1 MRIDSEVVIMSY
13 FGDPEFAER
22 FLSSRRETAGVTA
35 SWIIKLAEIS
45 LGQRVIDL
53 CCGPGLISQHLAE
66 RVGAE
71 GEVIGVDAS
80 AAMIELARRNV
91 TARNTRFIEGDAY
104 ALPSLVTM
112 PVDCVV
118 ATSAWQNFL
127 LDEERILPA
136 VRGVLKPSGRFAF
149 DVRLRETADAETYG
163 GPPMM
168 RYWQRVITLL
178 REEYPDVTL
187 SEQDKFGRFGAGRS
201 EWRSYGRE
209 DIDRDVALMEASGF
223 RLAKREE
230 VAGGPFAGAW
240 YERQRWRVDY
250 WLSRMAPGLSAE
262 SRMKILDK
270 VAEEVQTRRSGAQ
283 PQVTTVYVVMEAS
296 RQPQTP
302 SGAA

>member
-1 MRIDSEVVIMSY
+1 MSY
-13 FGDPEFAER
+13 FGDPEFAEG
-22 FLSSRRETAGVTA
+22 FLSSRIETAGVTA
-35 SWIIKLAEIS
+35 SWIIELAEIS

-53 CCGPGLISQHLAE
+53 CCGPGLISRHLAE
-66 RVGAE
+66 RVGPE

-104 ALPSLVTM
+104 ALPSLVTT

-127 LDEERILPA
+127 LDHERIVPA

-149 DVRLRETADAETYG
+149 DVRLRETVGEETSG
-163 GPPMM
+163 GPPLM
-168 RYWQRVITLL
+168 RFRRRVITLL
-178 REEYPDVTL
+178 REEYPDVAL
-187 SEQDKFGRFGAGRS
+187 SEQGEFDRFGAGRS

-250 WLSRMAPGLSAE
+250 WLSRTAPGLSA
-262 SRMKILDK
+262 RAARKYW
-270 VAEEVQTRRSGAQ
+270 TRSLKRCKLADPARS
-283 PQVTTVYVVMEAS
+283 P
-296 RQPQTP
+296 R
-302 SGAA
+302 

>member
-1 MRIDSEVVIMSY
+1 MMSY

-35 SWIIKLAEIS
+35 SWIIKLADIS

-66 RVGAE
+66 RVGPE
-71 GEVIGVDAS
+71 GEVLGVDAS

-91 TARNTRFIEGDAY
+91 TARNARFIEGAAY
-104 ALPSLVTM
+104 ALPSLVTT

-127 LDEERILPA
+127 LDQERIVPA

-149 DVRLRETADAETYG
+149 DVRLRETADEETSG

-168 RYWQRVITLL
+168 RFWQRVITLL
-178 REEYPDVTL
+178 REEYPDVAL
-187 SEQDKFGRFGAGRS
+187 SEQGKFGPFGAGRS
-201 EWRSYGRE
+201 GWRSYGRE
-209 DIDRDVALMEASGF
+209 DIDHDVALMEGSGF
-223 RLAKREE
+223 RLAKWEE
-230 VAGGPFAGAW
+230 VAGSPFAGAW
-240 YERQRWRVDY
+240 SGRQRWRVDY
-250 WLSRMAPGLSAE
+250 WLSRTAPGLSAE
-262 SRMKILDK
+262 SRTKILDE
-270 VAEEVQTRRSGAQ
+270 VAEEAQTRRSGAQ

-296 RQPQTP
+296 R
-302 SGAA
+302 